1 MKEKTY
7 GQVSESTSSSDE
19 IVKDVTKVLKKV
31 SVGALESDDTTLPGI
46 ENIEGTTNCS
56 NSSKFKVSTST
67 ALEKPSVWTKIK
79 NVLFAEI
86 CVELTPYQQKIENDI
101 NDFLHQPVTWSS
113 IKEAALSEVP
123 ITFMG
128 KRIF

>member
-1 MKEKTY
+1 MEEKTY
-7 GQVSESTSSSDE
+7 GQVVGNTSSSDE
-19 IVKDVTKVLKKV
+19 LVKDVTKVLKKV
-31 SVGALESDDTTLPGI
+31 SVGALESNDTTLPGT
-46 ENIEGTTNCS
+46 ENIGCSTNYS
-56 NSSKFKVSTST
+56 STSKFKVSTST

-86 CVELTPYQQKIENDI
+86 SVELTPYQQKIENEI
-101 NDFLHQPVTWSS
+101 NDFLHQEITWKS
-113 IKEAALSEVP
+113 IKDAALAEVP